1 MQIKIPFKTPSVN
14 HLYFTHRGRRIL
26 TAEARKLK
34 KEIYTMVDF
43 QKTLNRDTLNNKNL
57 KVNILIFEDWYCKNG
72 SVKKKDVANREKFL
86 IDAVFEALGIDD
98 RFIFIERIEKI
109 QSASEKAIIDIEV
122 L

>member
-1 MQIKIPFKTPSVN
+1 
-14 HLYFTHRGRRIL
+14 
-26 TAEARKLK
+26 
-34 KEIYTMVDF
+34 MVDF